1 MCLDN
6 NQRFIIISGQTD
18 HQCPGEMAGMMMKMM
33 NPMGSMPV
41 SRQLRCLIIIT
52 LLPTEAGLLQPDLLQ
67 KSLQFGD
74 LKSNTEINWC
84 LLCFQIAIVEY
95 GILKLCEETRFC
107 QFYNFCEFLLIFL

>member
-41 SRQLRCLIIIT
+41 SRHLRCLIIIT
-52 LLPTEAGLLQPDLLQ
+52 LLPTERGLLQPDLLQ

-84 LLCFQIAIVEY
+84 LLCYFSNRHTGLGKIEIA
-95 GILKLCEETRFC
+95 
-107 QFYNFCEFLLIFL
+107 